1 MKKKLRT
8 GIIYKWTSP
17 SGKSYIGQ
25 TINQRRWYKDFFRVT
40 QSYAGFKIDRAR
52 RKYGPEN
59 FTYEILFMYQSYDVK
74 ELCELLDKKE
84 VEFIKRYNAVKNGYN
99 LTYGG
104 QNGYNKVKVREITKR
119 KLSEKITEYYKTHK
133 SATAKPIAQY
143 TKQGKLIKVWDSA
156 RVAGLTLNINEV
168 GIRDCAKG
176 KVKSAGSFIW
186 KFVIDG
192 NVPIQIEP
200 FKNIRAIYQYDKNG
214 NLIKVWNT
222 CSEAANAFNYSVS
235 YFNQICNG
243 LNNNE
248 LEDFKFYKTAR

>member
-1 MKKKLRT
+1 MEKLRT

-25 TINQRRWYKDFFRVT
+25 TINQRRRYKDFFRLT
-40 QSYAGFKIDRAR
+40 KSYAGFKIDNAR
-52 RKYGPEN
+52 KKYGPEN
-59 FTYEILFMYQSYDVK
+59 FTYEVLFMEQSYNVK
-74 ELCELLDKKE
+74 ELCKLLDKKE
-84 VEFIKRYNAVKNGYN
+84 IEFIKFYNSVENGYN

-104 QNGYNKVKVREITKR
+104 QDGYNKTKIRETTR
-119 KLSEKITEYYKTHK
+119 QKLSEKTSAYYKTHK
-133 SATAKPIAQY
+133 SAVAKMIAQY

-176 KVKSAGSFIW
+176 KVKSAGNFIW
-186 KFVIDG
+186 KFIIDG
-192 NVPIQIEP
+192 AVPIQIEP
-200 FKNIRAIYQYDKNG
+200 FENSRSIYQYDKKG

-222 CSEAANAFNYSVS
+222 CSEAAKAFNYSIS
-235 YFNQICNG
+235 YFNKICNG

>member
-25 TINQRRWYKDFFRVT
+25 TINQHRRYKDFFNMN
-40 QSYAGFKIDRAR
+40 QSYAGYKIDVAR
-52 RKYGPEN
+52 KKYGPEK
-59 FTYEILFMYQSYDVK
+59 FIYEVLFVKQSYNVK
-74 ELCELLDKKE
+74 ELCKLLDKKE
-84 VEFIKRYNAVKNGYN
+84 IDFIKLYNTVDNGYN

-104 QNGYNKVKVREITKR
+104 QKGYNKSTIQEETRR
-119 KLSEKITEYYKTHK
+119 KLSERTTKYYKTHK
-133 SATAKPIAQY
+133 SIVAKPVAQY

-156 RVAGLTLNINEV
+156 RIAGLTLNINEV

-176 KVKSAGSFIW
+176 KVKSAGGFIW
-186 KFVIDG
+186 KLVIDG

-200 FKNIRAIYQYDKNG
+200 FKNTRAIYQYDKSG

-222 CSEAANAFNYSVS
+222 CSEAANAFNYSIS
-235 YFNQICNG
+235 YFNKICNG

-248 LEDFKFYKTAR
+248 LENFKFYKTAR